1 MKIIDQILLSSVAA
15 IAVIGTAA
23 PAMAQNSADSDTAT
37 SAFSDD
43 IVVTARFRNESVQDV
58 PQAISAFGGDAL
70 TKIAARDIT
79 DLAPSTPNISIQ
91 PVATFSNSAAIYI
104 RGLGAQGVESTEE
117 SPVGI
122 SIDGVFVTRPVATM
136 LDTFDLDR
144 IEVLRGPQG
153 TSFGKNSLAGGL
165 SAHTKNPGRDW
176 GVQTEI
182 TVGNYGRMDARAAVD
197 MPLIEDVL
205 ATRFVISKETYDG
218 FFTNRVNG
226 QKIGGQDRLS
236 LRGTVVFTPT
246 DNLDINLKAFLVR
259 DRSSAP
265 GGDTHHDPK
274 DPKLL
279 YLYYKNPSNPQENF
293 VEPNDGAFTIGRDF
307 PGNHDMDQLGLISN
321 IGLNL
326 GSWQIKSITGYIE
339 TDDFNDSDYDQS
351 EIFFFP
357 TFRVQSHRQFSQ
369 ELRLQ
374 SDFSDRDDALA
385 RLSLVFGGYYL
396 KQSFEMAQA
405 FPTLPALTPDGP
417 FTGSQDFVAQDNTA
431 KALFGQAIYGITDRL
446 NVTFGVRQSWES
458 KDYFRDPIGVQDLPV
473 FFTDRSVVKSLA
485 EMEAVAN
492 ANLLN
497 GDAFKLGYDRSRTSF
512 KAGIDYRLTDDV
524 MLYGGYSQ
532 GYKGGGFGARSATPS
547 TAGPTKDNTSELFEA
562 GIKGDFFDRVLR
574 LNLTGFVTKFKQL
587 EFGVFFPSDKVASG
601 QETAQLNIGAAT
613 TKGLELEAT
622 LKPTQN
628 FRLSA
633 NIGYLDAKYTD
644 FCADIDGP
652 EALPST
658 PVSTCGSVTVVMD
671 DKTGLPSGKYLVD
684 VDHTGNKLVRAP
696 KWQTQGSAEY
706 IVPLGTAGSV
716 SFRASALYRSSFYS
730 TVANDPGGKTGDFVL
745 VDGSIGWESDD
756 ARFRAMLWGKNLTNK
771 TYVAAYTPT
780 GDYFNQR
787 FYGAP
792 RTFGLT
798 LGASF

>member
-1 MKIIDQILLSSVAA
+1 MKLLDQILLSSVAA
-15 IAVIGTAA
+15 MAVVGTAA
-23 PAMAQNSADSDTAT
+23 PAMAQDSADSDTAT

-43 IVVTARFRNESVQDV
+43 IVVTARFRNESLQDV
-58 PQAISAFGGDAL
+58 PQAISAFGGEAL

-246 DNLDINLKAFLVR
+246 DNLDINVKGFLVR

-265 GGDTHHDPK
+265 GGDTDHDEK
-274 DPKLL
+274 KLL
-279 YLYYKNPSNPQENF
+279 WTVFKF
-293 VEPNDGAFTIGRDF
+293 KEPNDGAFTIGRDF
-307 PGNHDMDQLGLISN
+307 PGNHDMDQFGLISN

-326 GSWQIKSITGYIE
+326 GSWQVKSITGYIE

-351 EIFFFP
+351 EEFFFP

-405 FPTLPALTPDGP
+405 FPTLPALAGGP
-417 FTGSQDFVAQDNTA
+417 LQGSQDFVAQDNTA

-458 KDYFRDPIGVQDLPV
+458 KDYFRDPIGVQDLPA

-485 EMEAVAN
+485 EMEEVAN
-492 ANLLN
+492 ANLLA
-497 GDAFKLGYDRSRTSF
+497 GKAFKLGYDRSRTSF
-512 KAGIDYRLTDDV
+512 KGGIDYRLTDDV

-532 GYKGGGFGARSATPS
+532 GYKGGGFGARSATTT

-587 EFGVFFPSDKVASG
+587 EFGVFFPNDKVASG

-628 FRLSA
+628 LRLSA

-652 EALPST
+652 SVET
-658 PVSTCGSVTVVMD
+658 TMPVSTCGDVTVLMD
-671 DKTGLPSGKYLVD
+671 ADTGLPNGKYLVD

-706 IVPLGTAGSV
+706 IVPLGDAGSL

-730 TVANDPGGKTGDFVL
+730 TVANDIGGKTGDFVL

-780 GDYFNQR
+780 GEYFNQR

>member
-1 MKIIDQILLSSVAA
+1 MKLLDQILLSGVACA
-15 IAVIGTAA
+15 AMMAGAA
-23 PAMAQNSADSDTAT
+23 PAMAQSDAPADTAASDTN
-37 SAFSDD
+37 D
-43 IVVTARFRNESVQDV
+43 IIVTARFKNESLQDV
-58 PQAISAFGGDAL
+58 PQAISAFGEEAL

-91 PVATFSNSAAIYI
+91 PVATFSNSAAIFI
-104 RGLGAQGVESTEE
+104 RGLGAQGIESTEE

-153 TSFGKNSLAGGL
+153 TSFGKNSLAGGI
-165 SAHTKNPGRDW
+165 AAYTKNPGRDW
-176 GVQTEI
+176 GVQAEV
-182 TVGNYGRMDARAAVD
+182 TVGNYGRMDARAAVN
-197 MPLIEDVL
+197 MPIIEDVL
-205 ATRFVISKETYDG
+205 AARIVVNKETYDG
-218 FFTNRVNG
+218 FFTNRLNG
-226 QKIGGQDRLS
+226 KKIGGQDRLT

-265 GGDTHHDPK
+265 GGDSGPDRN
-274 DPKLL
+274 KLL
-279 YLYYKNPSNPQENF
+279 WTAFGFE
-293 VEPNDGAFTIGRDF
+293 EPDDGAFTIGRDF
-307 PGNHDMDQLGLISN
+307 SAHHDTDQLGF
-321 IGLNL
+321 IGNVGLDL
-326 GSWQIKSITGYIE
+326 GSVELKSVTGYIE

-351 EIFFFP
+351 EKFFFP

-385 RLSLVFGGYYL
+385 RLNLVLGGYYL
-396 KQSFEMAQA
+396 KQSFELAQA
-405 FPTLPALTPDGP
+405 FPTLPVLLAPTLR
-417 FTGSQDFVAQDNTA
+417 FGSQDYVEQDNTA

-446 NVTFGVRQSWES
+446 NVTFGIRQSWES
-458 KDYFRDPIGVQDLPV
+458 KDYFRDPTGTLLSPV
-473 FFTDRSVVKSLA
+473 FFTTRETVKSLA
-485 EMEAVAN
+485 EMEVIAN
-492 ANLLN
+492 TNLAA
-497 GDAFKLGYDRSRTSF
+497 GKAFKLGYNRDRMSF
-512 KAGIDYRLTDDV
+512 KAGVDYRLTDDV
-524 MLYGGYSQ
+524 MVYAGYSQ

-547 TAGPTKDNTSELFEA
+547 TAGPTADNTSELFEA
-562 GIKGDFFDRVLR
+562 GFKGDFFDNLLR

-587 EFGVFFPSDKVASG
+587 EFGVFFPNPNVASG

-652 EALPST
+652 SAFPT
-658 PVSTCGSVTVVMD
+658 PPVSTCGDVTA
-671 DKTGLPSGKYLVD
+671 LPNGTYLVD
-684 VDHTGNKLVRAP
+684 VDHTDLKLVRAP
-696 KWQTQGSAEY
+696 KWQTQASAEY
-706 IVPLGTAGSV
+706 TVPLGSAGNL
-716 SFRASALYRSSFYS
+716 SFRAAALYRSVFYS
-730 TVANDPGGKTGDFVL
+730 SVANEAGGRTGDFVL
-745 VDGSIGWESDD
+745 VDGSIGWESED

-771 TYVAAYTPT
+771 TYVSAFTPT
-780 GDYFNQR
+780 AQFFNQR

>member
-1 MKIIDQILLSSVAA
+1 MKILDQILLSGVACA
-15 IAVIGTAA
+15 AMMASAA
-23 PAMAQNSADSDTAT
+23 PAMAQTEAPADTAT
-37 SAFSDD
+37 TDSND
-43 IVVTARFRNESVQDV
+43 IIVTARFKNESLQDV
-58 PQAISAFGGDAL
+58 PQAISAFGEEAL

-91 PVATFSNSAAIYI
+91 PVATFSNSAAIFI
-104 RGLGAQGVESTEE
+104 RGLGAQGIESTEE

-153 TSFGKNSLAGGL
+153 TSFGKNSLAGGI
-165 SAHTKNPGRDW
+165 AAFTKNPGRDW
-176 GVQTEI
+176 GVQAEI
-182 TVGNYGRMDARAAVD
+182 TVGNYGRMDARAAVN
-197 MPLIEDVL
+197 MPIIEDVL
-205 ATRFVISKETYDG
+205 ATRIVVNKETYDG
-218 FFTNRVNG
+218 FFTNRLNG
-226 QKIGGQDRLS
+226 KKVGGQDRLT

-265 GGDTHHDPK
+265 GGDSGPDRT
-274 DPKLL
+274 KLL
-279 YLYYKNPSNPQENF
+279 WTAFGFE
-293 VEPNDGAFTIGRDF
+293 EPDDGAFTIGRDF
-307 PGNHDMDQLGLISN
+307 PANHDTDQLGFISN
-321 IGLNL
+321 IGLDL
-326 GSWQIKSITGYIE
+326 GAAQLKSITGYIE

-351 EIFFFP
+351 EVFFFP

-385 RLSLVFGGYYL
+385 RLNLVFGGYYL
-396 KQSFEMAQA
+396 KQSFELAQA
-405 FPTLPALTPDGP
+405 FPTLPGA
-417 FTGSQDFVAQDNTA
+417 TGSQDFVSQDNTA

-446 NVTFGVRQSWES
+446 NITFGVRQSWES
-458 KDYFRDPIGVQDLPV
+458 KDYFRDPVGAVLPAR
-473 FFTDRSVVKSLA
+473 FTTRAAVKSLD
-485 EMEAVAN
+485 EMEAIAN
-492 ANLLN
+492 VNLAA
-497 GDAFKLGYDRSRTSF
+497 GRAFKLGYDRDRMSF
-512 KAGIDYRLTDDV
+512 KAGVDYRLTDDV
-524 MLYGGYSQ
+524 MVYAGYSQ

-547 TAGPTKDNTSELFEA
+547 TAGPTEDNTSELFEA
-562 GIKGDFFDRVLR
+562 GFKGDFFDNLLR

-587 EFGVFFPSDKVASG
+587 EFGVFYPNPNVASG
-601 QETAQLNIGAAT
+601 QETAQLNIGSAT
-613 TKGLELEAT
+613 SKGIELEAT

-644 FCADIDGP
+644 FCADLNGP
-652 EALPST
+652 AASPT
-658 PVSTCGSVTVVMD
+658 PPVSTCGAVTA
-671 DKTGLPSGKYLVD
+671 LPNGTYLVD
-684 VDHTGNKLVRAP
+684 EDHTDLRLVRAP

-706 IVPLGTAGSV
+706 TVPLGTAGNL
-716 SFRASALYRSSFYS
+716 SFRASALYRSVFYS
-730 TVANDPGGKTGDFVL
+730 SVSNEAGGRTGDFVL
-745 VDGSIGWESDD
+745 VDGSIGWESED

-771 TYVAAYTPT
+771 TYVSAFTPT
-780 GDYFNQR
+780 AQFFNQR

>member
-1 MKIIDQILLSSVAA
+1 MRFLQKILLSGAASVAMA
-15 IAVIGTAA
+15 AGAMPAFAQADREAA
-23 PAMAQNSADSDTAT
+23 PETDAGTDE
-37 SAFSDD
+37 
-43 IVVTARFRNESVQDV
+43 IIVTARFKNESLQDV
-58 PQAISAFGGDAL
+58 PQAISAFGEETL

-91 PVATFSNSAAIYI
+91 PVATFSNSAAIFI
-104 RGLGAQGVESTEE
+104 RGLGAQGIESTEE

-153 TSFGKNSLAGGL
+153 TSFGKNSLAGGI
-165 SAHTKNPGRDW
+165 AAFTKNPGRDW
-176 GVQTEI
+176 GVQAEV
-182 TVGNYGRMDARAAVD
+182 TVGNYGRMDARAAVN
-197 MPLIEDVL
+197 MPLIRDVL
-205 ATRFVISKETYDG
+205 AARLVLNKETYDG
-218 FFTNRVNG
+218 FFTNRLNG
-226 QKIGGQDRLS
+226 KKVGGQDRLT

-265 GGDTHHDPK
+265 GGDSGPDRS
-274 DPKLL
+274 KLL
-279 YLYYKNPSNPQENF
+279 WQIFRFE
-293 VEPNDGAFTIGRDF
+293 EPNDGAFTIGRDF
-307 PGNHDMDQLGLISN
+307 PANHDTDQLGFISN

-326 GSWQIKSITGYIE
+326 GAVQLKSITGYIE

-374 SDFSDRDDALA
+374 SDFSDRDDALS

-396 KQSFEMAQA
+396 KQSFELAQA
-405 FPTLPALTPDGP
+405 FPTLPILLAPTLK
-417 FTGSQDFVAQDNTA
+417 FGSQDYVEQDNTA

-446 NVTFGVRQSWES
+446 NITLGVRQSWES
-458 KDYFRDPIGVQDLPV
+458 KDYFRDPTGTLLSPAY
-473 FFTDRSVVKSLA
+473 FTSRSVVKSLA
-485 EMEAVAN
+485 EMGEIAKV
-492 ANLLN
+492 NLAA
-497 GDAFKLGYDRSRTSF
+497 GKAFKLGYDRDRMSF

-524 MLYGGYSQ
+524 MVYAGYSQ

-547 TAGPTKDNTSELFEA
+547 TAGPTQDNTSELFEA
-562 GIKGDFFDRVLR
+562 GFKGDFFDNLLR

-587 EFGVFFPSDKVASG
+587 EFGVFFPNPNVASG
-601 QETAQLNIGAAT
+601 QETAQLNIGSAT
-613 TKGLELEAT
+613 SKGLELEAT

-633 NIGYLDAKYTD
+633 NVGYLDAKYTD

-652 EALPST
+652 SASPTPPTSSCGDVTALPNGT
-658 PVSTCGSVTVVMD
+658 
-671 DKTGLPSGKYLVD
+671 YLVD
-684 VDHTGNKLVRAP
+684 VDHTNLKLVRAP
-696 KWQTQGSAEY
+696 KWQTQASADY
-706 IVPLGTAGSV
+706 TVPLGSAGSV
-716 SFRASALYRSSFYS
+716 SFRAAALYRSVFYS
-730 TVANDPGGKTGDFVL
+730 SVANEIGGRTGDFVL
-745 VDGSIGWESDD
+745 VDGSIGWESEDG
-756 ARFRAMLWGKNLTNK
+756 RFRAMVWGKNLTNK
-771 TYVAAYTPT
+771 TYVSAYTPT
-780 GDYFNQR
+780 AQFFNQR

>member
-1 MKIIDQILLSSVAA
+1 MKILDQILLSGVACA
-15 IAVIGTAA
+15 AMTAGAA
-23 PAMAQNSADSDTAT
+23 PAMAQSAAPADTAT
-37 SAFSDD
+37 SDTND
-43 IVVTARFRNESVQDV
+43 IIVTARFKNESLQDV
-58 PQAISAFGGDAL
+58 PQAISAFGEEAL
-70 TKIAARDIT
+70 TRIAARDIT

-91 PVATFSNSAAIYI
+91 PVATFSNSAAIFI
-104 RGLGAQGVESTEE
+104 RGLGAQGIESTEE

-153 TSFGKNSLAGGL
+153 TSFGKNSLAGGI
-165 SAHTKNPGRDW
+165 AAFTKNPGKDW
-176 GVQTEI
+176 GVQAEI
-182 TVGNYGRMDARAAVD
+182 TVGNYGRMDARAAVN
-197 MPLIEDVL
+197 MPIVEDVL
-205 ATRFVISKETYDG
+205 AARIVVNKETYDG

-226 QKIGGQDRLS
+226 KKVGGQDRLT

-265 GGDTHHDPK
+265 GGDSAPDRS
-274 DPKLL
+274 KLL
-279 YLYYKNPSNPQENF
+279 WQVFRFE
-293 VEPNDGAFTIGRDF
+293 EPDDGAFTIGRDF
-307 PGNHDMDQLGLISN
+307 PADHDTDQLGFISN
-321 IGLNL
+321 IGLDL
-326 GSWQIKSITGYIE
+326 GQVQLKSVTGYIE

-351 EIFFFP
+351 EKFFFP

-385 RLSLVFGGYYL
+385 RLNLVFGGYYL
-396 KQSFEMAQA
+396 KQSFELAQA
-405 FPTLPALTPDGP
+405 FPTLPVLLAPALQ
-417 FTGSQDFVAQDNTA
+417 FGSQDFVAQDNTA

-446 NVTFGVRQSWES
+446 NITFGVRQSWES
-458 KDYFRDPIGVQDLPV
+458 KDYFRDPTGTLLSPV
-473 FFTDRSVVKSLA
+473 FFTTRATVKSLDD
-485 EMEAVAN
+485 MEAIAN
-492 ANLLN
+492 ANLAA
-497 GDAFKLGYDRSRTSF
+497 GKAFKLGYDRSRTSF

-524 MLYGGYSQ
+524 MVYGGYSQ

-547 TAGPTKDNTSELFEA
+547 TAGPTEDNTSELFEA
-562 GIKGDFFDRVLR
+562 GFKGDFFDNLLR

-587 EFGVFFPSDKVASG
+587 EFGVFFPNPNVASG
-601 QETAQLNIGAAT
+601 QETAQLNIGSAT

-622 LKPTQN
+622 LKPAQN

-652 EALPST
+652 SASPT
-658 PVSTCGSVTVVMD
+658 PPVSTCGKVTA
-671 DKTGLPSGKYLVD
+671 LPGGTYLVD
-684 VDHTGNKLVRAP
+684 VDHTGKKLVRAP
-696 KWQTQGSAEY
+696 KWQTQFSADY
-706 IVPLGTAGSV
+706 TVPLGSAGNL
-716 SFRASALYRSSFYS
+716 SFRAAALYRSTFYS
-730 TVANDPGGKTGDFVL
+730 TVANDLGGKTGDFVL
-745 VDGSIGWESDD
+745 VDGSIGWESED

-771 TYVAAYTPT
+771 TYVSAFTPT
-780 GDYFNQR
+780 AQFFNQR